1 MKRHA
6 AEVLR
11 DALALS
17 AEARAALIDAL
28 IESLDPAAD
37 EGVERAWK
45 EEIDRRLAEKRLLEG
60 IKAKVRRTVQEPW

>member
-11 DALALS
+11 HALALS

-60 IKAKVRRTVQEPW
+60 IKAKVRRTVQKPW